1 MAKTQMA
8 MNQNF
13 VWITTDDTES
23 DYLEYRQWE
32 QEPIVKADSE
42 ESMDYFGYTLF
53 KGYQWYTIACR
64 TNKIYDIYRVFDKNW
79 KIIAESEDE
88 VFTLPETDLE
98 NIKVRAYEKL
108 TDKQRLLRIWV
119 WSELDLPAREK
130 SDYKLS
136 VVVPLF
142 KAENFM
148 CRTIDSILSSSLSD
162 IQLILV
168 NDGSPDNSLQIAQR
182 YADNYSCVSVLTK
195 PNSWASESRNLW
207 LSIATGEYTA
217 FCDSDDIPHPYMY
230 EKLYNT
236 CKKYNTDV
244 AIWSVFIRNLP
255 WWITER
261 FMKVW
266 HDVVYTYEEMM
277 KMRETADNIFF
288 VAVWNKIMKTEVAKL
303 QPSPTEYAGKRF
315 PYEDIAYTWMI
326 YSYIDRFA
334 YCDDAIY
341 TRDKRKRKTEWTIST
356 WENWETVRYM
366 WEAWYFAATYPLYHK
381 SWKNLEWHDY
391 RHFKRVASGFAK
403 VQWDAY
409 LENYRLIE
417 MRKLMIDQKLYE
429 NKLIMNDPLLQPL
442 LIKLNIKWL
451 WFNVL
456 GAEKK

>member
-1 MAKTQMA
+1 MAETQMA

-13 VWITTDDTES
+13 VRITTDDTES

-42 ESMDYFGYTLF
+42 ESMDYFDYTLF

-79 KIIAESEDE
+79 NILAESEDE

-98 NIKVRAYEKL
+98 NIIVRAYEKL
-108 TDKQRLLRIWV
+108 TDKERLLRIWV
-119 WSELDLPAREK
+119 WSEIDLPAREK
-130 SDYKLS
+130 SDSYKLS

-148 CRTIDSILSSSLSD
+148 CRTIDAILSSSLSD

-230 EKLYNT
+230 EKLYQT
-236 CKKYNTDV
+236 CKKNNTDV

-266 HDVVYTYEEMM
+266 HDVVYTYKEMM
-277 KMRETADNIFF
+277 KMRETAENIFF

-341 TRDKRKRKTEWTIST
+341 TWDKRKRKTEWTIST

-366 WEAWYFAATYPLYHK
+366 WEAWLFAATYPLYHK
-381 SWKNLEWHDY
+381 SWKSLEWHDY

-403 VQWDAY
+403 VQWDVR
-409 LENYRLIE
+409 LENYRITE
-417 MRKLMIDQKLYE
+417 MRKLMMSQRLYE
-429 NKLIMNDPLLQPL
+429 NKLIVWDPWLKPL
-442 LIKLNIKWL
+442 LIKLWYN
-451 WFNVL
+451 
-456 GAEKK
+456 GH